1 MISSDLCHKLAE
13 VFVYFA
19 SNLVI
24 NPLTNHMMATK
35 VLSNEFMQKIMN
47 EEAWKELS
55 NTFNWSETL
64 LEKYQDKVDWNEI
77 SGNRGIC
84 WTVPM
89 LQKFKH
95 RINWDVFSDT
105 IGEEA
110 LPENILETFKDK
122 WNWHKLSSNVEVSLS
137 YDLLDKFADLW
148 DWEEVIDRYCNN
160 FYEGHAIEFYER
172 YKDHIP
178 AAKVQNSRLWY
189 EIVSQQKRQL
199 IAEITA

>member
-24 NPLTNHMMATK
+24 NPLINRSMATK

-55 NTFNWSETL
+55 EDFNWSEAM

-77 SGNRGIC
+77 SENSNIR

-89 LQKFKH
+89 IQKFKS
-95 RINWDVFSDT
+95 RINWESISENIDEKT
-105 IGEEA
+105 
-110 LPENILETFKDK
+110 LTENILETFKDK
-122 WNWHKLSSNVEVSLS
+122 WNWHKLSSNERLSLS
-137 YDLLDKFADLW
+137 YDLLDKYADLW
-148 DWEEVIDRYCNN
+148 DWEEIINRYRNN
-160 FYEGHAIEFYER
+160 VFEGQAIEFYER
-172 YKDHIP
+172 YKEHIP
-178 AAKVQNSRLWY
+178 AAKVQNSRLWH
-189 EIVSQQKRQL
+189 EIVDQQKRQL
-199 IAEITA
+199 ISEITA